1 MVDRIKKYAKIV
13 SERDGFFMFLR
24 AQLSS
29 QLATIIDFIITIG
42 LAKLF
47 SVYYVYATFAG
58 SFFGGIVNCIVNYKW
73 TFRPENC
80 KKINIVIKY
89 ILVWCGSLFL
99 NVGGTFL
106 ITEAIT
112 KVIYIQNIFGHYLD
126 NLFIFSKILVSLAV
140 AFFWNYN
147 MLLYRL
153 GWRGYFICR
162 IIRYVGRTSCTYW
175 KNEFFFWRII

>member
-80 KKINIVIKY
+80 KKINIVINKFS
-89 ILVWCGSLFL
+89 ISHEVRSAFSLGL
-99 NVGGTFL
+99 
-106 ITEAIT
+106 
-112 KVIYIQNIFGHYLD
+112 
-126 NLFIFSKILVSLAV
+126 S
-140 AFFWNYN
+140 
-147 MLLYRL
+147 
-153 GWRGYFICR
+153 
-162 IIRYVGRTSCTYW
+162 IRYMDKFRPLSCIHPSSSHNQLTQL
-175 KNEFFFWRII
+175 RIKSRFPYICPLCSS

>member
-58 SFFGGIVNCIVNYKW
+58 SFFGGIVNCIINYKW

-80 KKINIVIKY
+80 KKINIAVKY
-89 ILVWCGSLFL
+89 ILVWWGSLFL

-106 ITEAIT
+106 VTEATT
-112 KVIYIQNIFGHYLD
+112 KVIWIRNIFGHYLD
-126 NLFIFSKILVSLAV
+126 NLFIFSKVLVALAV
-140 AFFWNYN
+140 AFFFYYN
-147 MLLYRL
+147 
-153 GWRGYFICR
+153 IQH
-162 IIRYVGRTSCTYW
+162 I
-175 KNEFFFWRII
+175 FFFKIKLIKIFF

>member
-24 AQLSS
+24 A

-147 MLLYRL
+147 MQRIFVYRNHELKFKVHKNEIQRL
-153 GWRGYFICR
+153 G
-162 IIRYVGRTSCTYW
+162 SAD
-175 KNEFFFWRII
+175 NL

>member
-58 SFFGGIVNCIVNYKW
+58 SFFGGIVI
-73 TFRPENC
+73 
-80 KKINIVIKY
+80 
-89 ILVWCGSLFL
+89 
-99 NVGGTFL
+99 
-106 ITEAIT
+106 
-112 KVIYIQNIFGHYLD
+112 
-126 NLFIFSKILVSLAV
+126 VSL
-140 AFFWNYN
+140 
-147 MLLYRL
+147 
-153 GWRGYFICR
+153 
-162 IIRYVGRTSCTYW
+162 IISGHSGQKIVKR
-175 KNEFFFWRII
+175 

>member
-147 MLLYRL
+147 MQRIFVYRNHEL
-153 GWRGYFICR
+153 
-162 IIRYVGRTSCTYW
+162 
-175 KNEFFFWRII
+175 KFFFKSRN